1 MAIVISSQRLNSV
14 KALSAL
20 QCIIGQTYRRESQPT
35 KLYLC
40 CRDHT
45 NPDNKV
51 MVSLS
56 HGNPVK
62 NGLGTPDFLPVN
74 LEVTVYDA

>member
-1 MAIVISSQRLNSV
+1 MAISVSSQRFHSV

-20 QCIIGQTYRRESQPT
+20 QCTVGQTYRRESHPT

-51 MVSLS
+51 LVSLS

-62 NGLGTPDFLPVN
+62 NGLGVPDFLPVN
-74 LEVTVYDA
+74 LQVAVSDA